1 LVVDKAG
8 VAFLVL
14 NCILLALVLR
24 TLMFDPGVETAQP
37 DLPAMVL
44 AN

>member
-1 LVVDKAG
+1 MEKAG

-14 NCILLALVLR
+14 ICILLALVLR
-24 TLMFDPGVETAQP
+24 ILMFDPGGETAQP

-44 AN
+44 AS